1 MMCDWLAGCI
11 SETLPQACLE
21 GAEGSAEM
29 KQTAAPSEKVGM
41 EAEEEEK
48 IDADAGKGR
57 GAVVLSLPRHSVF

>member
-21 GAEGSAEM
+21 GAEDSAEM

-48 IDADAGKGR
+48 IGC
-57 GAVVLSLPRHSVF
+57 